1 MLGYLLGSLVES
13 QRRERR
19 ATALVQ
25 AQSETIAAARAR
37 LAQSEKL
44 AALGQLAA
52 TIAHEVRNPLGVM
65 RSAAQ
70 TLAETL
76 PERAARAAR

>member
-1 MLGYLLGSLVES
+1 MRWCRR
-13 QRRERR
+13 RREAM
-19 ATALVQ
+19 AT
-25 AQSETIAAARAR
+25 ARAR

-52 TIAHEVRNPLGVM
+52 TVAHEVRNPLGVM

-70 TLAETL
+70 TLSRDAAG
-76 PERAARAAR
+76 RA